1 MIKVNNLYQIKNN
14 KKKNHSL
21 RLISLQKNPQKYPKK
36 TQKINLLNKLEK
48 LKIYNKL
55 INGNLIFI
63 VYIVVFEMALNNS
76 TNKSFKRLQRVFQMQ
91 NVLENQIHKK
101 QELEHQMFLLQ
112 LKERK
117 RHKYGAN

>member
-63 VYIVVFEMALNNS
+63 VYIVVFEMELNNS

-101 QELEHQMFLLQ
+101 QELEHQMFL
-112 LKERK
+112 
-117 RHKYGAN
+117 